1 MTQEARR
8 GAMLSLRCRYSV
20 FAILLFLDNDLDC
33 VHWLAFLSKYK
44 LQVRRRFVQDAI
56 LTRVLPPL
64 TIP

>member
-1 MTQEARR
+1 
-8 GAMLSLRCRYSV
+8 MLSLRCRYSV